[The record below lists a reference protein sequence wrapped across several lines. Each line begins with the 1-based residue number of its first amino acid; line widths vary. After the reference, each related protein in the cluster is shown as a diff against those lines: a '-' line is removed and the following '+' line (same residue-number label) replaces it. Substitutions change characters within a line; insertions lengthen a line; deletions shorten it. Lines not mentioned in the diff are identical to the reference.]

1 MNAWK
6 RFRARPDERYL
17 MNENMVSALVPMKGH
32 SERVSSKNTRILG
45 DAPLFYHILR
55 SLGQAKQVYEILV
68 DTDSEKIKNLIRKDF
83 PRVTVIDRPAELTG
97 DKVPMTAIVEND
109 CGFVKTRHFLQAHAT
124 SPFIK
129 PETIDAAIK
138 AYFKGI
144 SGGFDSVMAVNR
156 FQTRFYDRNKKP
168 INHNPDIML
177 PSQDMPV
184 IYEDC
189 SSFYINSV
197 ERLLKSKKR
206 VGENPIFFEI
216 SKLESADIDTEE
228 DFTLCEAIYE
238 FLKKNKE

>member
-1 MNAWK
+1 
-6 RFRARPDERYL
+6 

-32 SERVSSKNTRILG
+32 SERVPSKNIRILG
-45 DAPLFYHILR
+45 EAPLFYHILR

-68 DTDSEKIKNLIRKDF
+68 DTDSKKIKDLIRKDF
-83 PRVTVIDRPAELTG
+83 PKVTVIDRPARLIG
-97 DKVPMTAIVEND
+97 DKIPMTAIVEND
-109 CGFVKTRHFLQAHAT
+109 CGFVKMKHFLQTHAT

-144 SGGFDSVMAVNR
+144 SAGFDSVMAVNR
-156 FQTRFYDRNKKP
+156 FQSRFYDHNKKP
-168 INHNPDIML
+168 INHDPDIML
-177 PSQDMPV
+177 PSQDMLP

-197 ERLLKSKKR
+197 ERLLKFKKR
-206 VGENPIFFEI
+206 VGENPAFFEI

-228 DFTLCEAIYE
+228 DFALCEAIYG
-238 FLKKNKE
+238 FLKKNKK